1 MRYICFVLS
10 RCFWSQIGHQI
21 NLCGVRF
28 IVSSITIHFSSIE
41 QMLWHWLILLI
52 CLYVGEV
59 MVLVY
64 LYVEGRRV
72 LGVGKRALSET
83 FSNTLHCGKKSCP
96 VPIVDLNAPS
106 QSGKTYSTLM
116 ARYCA
121 DLVARVAYGVHH
133 EGTILDPKGLKR
145 LDVLYNLKDTPIFG
159 VVWANEDTIWIAFRG
174 TLTSDMEE
182 WIQDFSFNQDD
193 YVDKKQHQ
201 LAMAVKGGVARALRD
216 TGSVPLIHAGFTE
229 VYTSFKSKL
238 YSILSSWSDSRS
250 KKQTI
255 GNKKPKNVII
265 TGHSLGA
272 ACATVAGIDLCGMG
286 YNCVVYNF
294 ASPYVGDDAMGV
306 LVKASLPLFRH
317 VNGADI
323 VPTIPY
329 PVSPN
334 VDDPKQ
340 PYIYTHAG
348 VLYEFTLNYQSI
360 GNNHSMGTYIAA
372 FDKDMYRTLE

>member
-1 MRYICFVLS
+1 
-10 RCFWSQIGHQI
+10 
-21 NLCGVRF
+21 
-28 IVSSITIHFSSIE
+28 
-41 QMLWHWLILLI
+41 
-52 CLYVGEV
+52 
-59 MVLVY
+59 VLVY
-64 LYVEGRRV
+64 LYVKGRRA

-96 VPIVDLNAPS
+96 VPIVDLNVPS
-106 QSGKTYSTLM
+106 HSGKTYSTLV

-121 DLVARVAYGVHH
+121 DLVARVSSGVHH

-145 LDVLYNLKDTPIFG
+145 LGVLYNLKDTPIFG
-159 VVWANEDTIWIAFRG
+159 VVWGNDDTVWIAFRG
-174 TLTSDMEE
+174 TLTTDMEE
-182 WIQDFSFNQDD
+182 WVQDFSFDQDD
-193 YVDKKQHQ
+193 YVAKKHRQ
-201 LAMAVKGGVARALRD
+201 LAMVVKGDVARSLRD
-216 TGSVPLIHAGFTE
+216 TGLVPLIHGGFTA

-238 YSILSSWSDSRS
+238 YSILSSLSDSRS
-250 KKQTI
+250 TKPTS
-255 GNKKPKNVII
+255 GNKKTKTVII

-272 ACATVAGIDLCGMG
+272 ACATVTGIDLSGMG

-306 LVKASLPLFRH
+306 LVKSSFPLFRH
-317 VNGADI
+317 VNGADV

-334 VDDPKQ
+334 VDDPEH

-348 VLYEFTLNYQSI
+348 VLYEFTLNYKSL

-372 FDKDMYRTLE
+372 FDKDMYRTSFKEVI